1 MRSGFRVAALVL
13 LGALS
18 AANLYRAATQ
28 SIVHDEALTWQLY
41 LAGPA
46 STIFHYYNANHHF
59 LATILFRISTTLFGD
74 SAFAMRLPTLLAGA
88 WFFWTVFQLCG
99 LVLGDGWLFLL
110 GCAALTLNPIL
121 LDFLVA
127 ARGYGL
133 AMAGLFWALFQ
144 MLAWFNEES
153 FNQQR
158 FDHRSP
164 GRVSEVRLRNRLWK
178 AALGCAIAVASNLTL
193 LMPVFVLA
201 ASFCVLIQRARER
214 PSTGSVPAP
223 VSSSKT
229 RKKKR
234 NPEAVREPT
243 RSHAPLMYFIVPVIA
258 LAVVYLLAAPID
270 LARSQDFYVGTPTAS
285 ESLRNLMEVSF
296 AYGDSPGA
304 LQRVERI
311 WSNIARIFLPVMSL
325 AALIVVSITGRHRS
339 TAALAT
345 WLASLAVVGSAIL
358 LAGAHVL
365 SGVPYPI
372 DRTGIY
378 FVPLATLA
386 ALGLVRMLRERP
398 GLPRWMGG
406 AAAVVLAS
414 FAFEFAA
421 QWNVNSFLVWRYDA
435 DTKRIFEVLEA
446 APKPAGPIRLGVSW
460 TLEPALNYYREVRKA
475 SWMMPVERDGFD
487 GLRQFY
493 AATPQDQDTAL
504 WSKLKQIYKGPV
516 SGTALAI
523 PPQAAQ

>member
-1 MRSGFRVAALVL
+1 LTKSGFRIAALVL
-13 LGALS
+13 LGALF

-46 STIFHYYNANHHF
+46 SMIFQYYDPNHHF

-99 LVLGDGWLFLL
+99 LVFGDGWLFLL

-144 MLAWFNEES
+144 MLAWYE
-153 FNQQR
+153 
-158 FDHRSP
+158 DRSRT
-164 GRVSEVRLRNRLWK
+164 RVSEVQLRHRLWK
-178 AALGCAIAVASNLTL
+178 AALGCAVAVAANLTL
-193 LMPVFVLA
+193 LMPVSVLA
-201 ASFCVLIQRARER
+201 AAFSVLILLAREK
-214 PSTGSVPAP
+214 PSTRSVPSP
-223 VSSSKT
+223 VSPTKA
-229 RKKKR
+229 RKKKHK
-234 NPEAVREPT
+234 PEAAREPT
-243 RSHAPLMYFIVPVIA
+243 RSHASLMYFIVPVIA

-285 ESLRNLMEVSF
+285 KSLRNLMDVSF
-296 AYGDSPGA
+296 AYGNSPGA
-304 LQRVERI
+304 LHRLEPI
-311 WSNIARIFLPVMSL
+311 WSNIALIFLPLMSL
-325 AALIVVSITGRHRS
+325 AALIMVSITGRQRS

-358 LAGAHVL
+358 LAGAHVVAGL
-365 SGVPYPI
+365 PYPI

-386 ALGLVRMLRERP
+386 ALGLVRMLLERP
-398 GLPRWMGG
+398 GLPRWIGG
-406 AAAVVLAS
+406 AAALVLVS
-414 FAFEFAA
+414 FALEFSA

-435 DTKRIFEVLEA
+435 DTKRIFEALEA
-446 APKPAGPIRLGVSW
+446 APKPSGPIRLGVSW

-475 SWMMPVERDGFD
+475 SWLTPVERDGFD
-487 GLRQFY
+487 GPRQFY
-493 AATPQDQDTAL
+493 AATPEDQGTAL
-504 WSKLKQIYKGPV
+504 WPKLKQIYKGPV

-523 PPQAAQ
+523 PPAAQ

>member
-1 MRSGFRVAALVL
+1 M
-13 LGALS
+13 LGALF
-18 AANLYRAATQ
+18 ATNLYRAATQ

-41 LAGPA
+41 LSGPA
-46 STIFHYYNANHHF
+46 STIFQYYDPNHHF

-99 LVLGDGWLFLL
+99 LVFGDGWLFLL

-144 MLAWFNEES
+144 MLAWFDEERFNEEAFS
-153 FNQQR
+153 
-158 FDHRSP
+158 DRSH
-164 GRVSEVRLRNRLWK
+164 GGASEAQLRHRLWK
-178 AALGCAIAVASNLTL
+178 AALGCAIAVAANLTL

-201 ASFCVLIQRARER
+201 AAFCVLILRAREK
-214 PSTGSVPAP
+214 PSSGSAPAS
-223 VSSSKT
+223 VSPSKT

-234 NPEAVREPT
+234 KPEAAREPT
-243 RSHAPLMYFIVPVIA
+243 RSHAPLMYFVVPVIA
-258 LAVVYLLAAPID
+258 LALVYLLAAPID

-285 ESLRNLMEVSF
+285 KSLRNIMDVSF
-296 AYGDSPGA
+296 AYGNSPGA
-304 LQRVERI
+304 LRRLERV
-311 WSNIARIFLPVMSL
+311 WSNIALIFLPLMSL
-325 AALIVVSITGRHRS
+325 AALTMVSITGRVRS

-358 LAGAHVL
+358 LAGAHVT
-365 SGVPYPI
+365 SGLPYPI

-386 ALGLVRMLRERP
+386 ALGLVRMLTERP
-398 GLPRWMGG
+398 GLPRWIGG
-406 AAAVVLAS
+406 AAAVMLVS
-414 FAFEFAA
+414 FALEFAA
-421 QWNVNSFLVWRYDA
+421 QWNINSFLVWRYDA
-435 DTKRIFEVLEA
+435 DTKRIFEALEA

-475 SWMMPVERDGFD
+475 SWLTPVERDGFD
-487 GLRQFY
+487 GPRQFY
-493 AATPQDQDTAL
+493 AAVPEDQSTAL

-523 PPQAAQ
+523 PQAGQ